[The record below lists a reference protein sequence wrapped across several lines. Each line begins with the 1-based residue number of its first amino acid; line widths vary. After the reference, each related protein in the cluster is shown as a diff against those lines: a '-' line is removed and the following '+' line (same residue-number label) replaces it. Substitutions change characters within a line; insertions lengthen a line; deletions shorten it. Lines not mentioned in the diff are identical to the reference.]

1 MKDSKIEDVPD
12 MAPAAEVEKTLGD
25 PVPMV
30 RLTGYIP
37 QKRKSLIITEDHFE
51 VPMVEPVMFFH
62 DQQFGP
68 EQMDKILVVS
78 QNAFAPMVG
87 YICKKSDM
95 SAGIEAIKGFYA
107 GEEFNDAM
115 SKYSDAV
122 TDEALERDV
131 KKMASDMAA
140 DYGKKRARLGE
151 IFSIL
156 DSGKIIQEDITGM
169 THEELSKRE
178 NGNREERRSVKPKKA
193 TENG

>member
-115 SKYSDAV
+115 SKFP
-122 TDEALERDV
+122 T
-131 KKMASDMAA
+131 
-140 DYGKKRARLGE
+140 
-151 IFSIL
+151 
-156 DSGKIIQEDITGM
+156 
-169 THEELSKRE
+169 
-178 NGNREERRSVKPKKA
+178 RS
-193 TENG
+193 